1 MNIIQIGENAVAL
14 TLSYGT
20 TPECVYTIQELYH
33 AISSQKH
40 PAILSLRCGL
50 DCLLVEYAANFD
62 AINFL
67 QPFHVGARAERPAVQ
82 KIRVPVCYEE
92 PYGRDLGALSI
103 LLGLEPDE
111 IARLHF
117 SGRYEVWMIG
127 FMPGFP
133 YMGGLHPSLTTG
145 RKASPDP
152 QIPAGSVAIA
162 EEYVGIYPFDSPG
175 GWHIVGRTPWTI
187 VDYSQPKP
195 WRFDYGM
202 EIRFDPIT
210 TSEFEAMKG
219 AKRT

>member
-1 MNIIQIGENAVAL
+1 MNIIQVGENAVAL
-14 TLSYGT
+14 TLPYEKTSD
-20 TPECVYTIQELYH
+20 CVYTIQALYR
-33 AISSQKH
+33 AIASQRH

-50 DCLLVEYAANFD
+50 DCLLVEYEANFD
-62 AINFL
+62 AIDFL
-67 QPFHVGARAERPAVQ
+67 QPFRVGARAERPHVQ

-92 PYGRDLGALSI
+92 PFGRDLVALSNRF
-103 LLGLEPDE
+103 GLEADE
-111 IARLHF
+111 IVRLHY
-117 SGRYEVWMIG
+117 SGTYEVWMIG

-133 YMGGLHPSLTTG
+133 YMGRLHPSLITG

-152 QIPAGSVAIA
+152 QISAGSVAIA

-195 WRFDYGM
+195 WRFEYGM
-202 EIRFDPIT
+202 QIQFDPIT
-210 TSEFEAMKG
+210 ASEFEMMKG